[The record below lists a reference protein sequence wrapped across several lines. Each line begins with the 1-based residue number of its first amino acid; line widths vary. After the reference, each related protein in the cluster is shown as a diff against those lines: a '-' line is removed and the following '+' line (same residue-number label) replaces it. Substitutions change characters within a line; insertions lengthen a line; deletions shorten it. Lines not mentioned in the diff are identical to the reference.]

1 MVINGTQ
8 AYDKIWDW
16 VYETLHFHPS
26 GLDQGHDFPYGPPF
40 RIPFPYAVYGIERM
54 EESQQDRMEEL
65 VRQALLNVTGNGQR
79 LYGLDWQHSGF
90 LFDPRS
96 PDAYQS
102 QWVADERYPG
112 GGYHAFFPLFY
123 PDGDYCFFIAESLE
137 FGCLSHPWR
146 KEVWIFGEALVAEFE
161 RLYPELGWYKLD
173 WQS

>member
-65 VRQALLNVTGNGQR
+65 VRQALLNVTVNGCMGWIGSIR
-79 LYGLDWQHSGF
+79 AFSLIPAARMPIKANG
-90 LFDPRS
+90 S
-96 PDAYQS
+96 PTNGIPAADITPFFRCSTRTGITVSSSQS
-102 QWVADERYPG
+102 LWNLA
-112 GGYHAFFPLFY
+112 A
-123 PDGDYCFFIAESLE
+123 
-137 FGCLSHPWR
+137 
-146 KEVWIFGEALVAEFE
+146 
-161 RLYPELGWYKLD
+161 
-173 WQS
+173 